1 MRTIYN
7 RLYLHREYMQ
17 LVLFV
22 SELEDLH
29 MKTTI
34 NAFRRCNKE
43 GLVKTLWRNHS
54 HEPKVSY
61 CLVCPS
67 THKPLI
73 LRWWLQCANHI
84 MKSVVIIVVIVKV
97 IINL

>member
-1 MRTIYN
+1 MRTNYN

-34 NAFRRCNKE
+34 NAFRSCNKE
-43 GLVKTLWRNHS
+43 GLIKTLWKNHS

-61 CLVCPS
+61 KE
-67 THKPLI
+67 KPL
-73 LRWWLQCANHI
+73 CF
-84 MKSVVIIVVIVKV
+84 
-97 IINL
+97 